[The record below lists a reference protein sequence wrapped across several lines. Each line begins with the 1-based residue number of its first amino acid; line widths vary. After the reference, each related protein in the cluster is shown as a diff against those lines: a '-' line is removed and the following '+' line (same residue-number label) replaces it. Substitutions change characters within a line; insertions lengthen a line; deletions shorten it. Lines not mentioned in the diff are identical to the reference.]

1 MVSAKVVRNHMVPS
15 RAEWRGETDNQAT
28 TPVGYSFI
36 HSFIYLLRTIDK
48 HDIKQ
53 ITSRTARLTAALTT
67 ALNVT

>member
-1 MVSAKVVRNHMVPS
+1 MKFVTRCIVEDGSNQR
-15 RAEWRGETDNQAT
+15 RGHIFD
-28 TPVGYSFI
+28 I